1 MTLRAGSRPTGLRE
15 SDAIRFADG
24 ADQAFA
30 RAGARAGVREHDL
43 ALAGRRVRLR
53 FAGDALEPLLLPAWA
68 HLRVGDP
75 TDDVALTI
83 SLFDSA
89 STGEPMTPP
98 AWGPDDYGP
107 KGEIVGFNDDR
118 IRTVFEPGVDVLNV
132 YDVARRAGTYWVAAP
147 HVVPWWEST
156 FPLRTMLHWWSAPT
170 LLQPVHA
177 GAVGHGGFGVL
188 VAGNSGA
195 GKSTTTLA
203 CLEAGLDY
211 AGDDYVLVD
220 VGSVTVHSLYGMAK
234 VEPENL
240 RRFPALAPL
249 VANPDRLAVEKAIV
263 RLDAGRAERL
273 VRSLRL
279 RAIVLPNVT
288 GRRGSTLTSVS
299 PAAAIRVLAPT
310 TSSHLPGYG
319 REVVTKLSRLVRAL
333 PCYRLDAGTDLRRLA
348 ATVASLVEP

>member
-1 MTLRAGSRPTGLRE
+1 MNLRAGSRSTALRE
-15 SDAIRFADG
+15 SHAVRFFG
-24 ADQAFA
+24 AASEVFDRA
-30 RAGARAGVREHDL
+30 RARVGMREHDL
-43 ALAGRRVRLR
+43 VLAGARIRLR
-53 FAGDALEPLLLPAWA
+53 FAGDALEPLLLPALV
-68 HLRVGDP
+68 HLL
-75 TDDVALTI
+75 TDGVEDEVALTV

-89 STGEPMTPP
+89 STGERMVAP

-118 IRTVFEPGVDVLNV
+118 IRTVFQPGVDILNG
-132 YDVARRAGTYWVAAP
+132 YDAARRAGLYWVASP
-147 HVVPWWEST
+147 RVVPWWEST
-156 FPLRTMLHWWSAPT
+156 FPLRTMLHWWAAPT
-170 LLQPVHA
+170 TLQPVHA
-177 GAVGHGGFGVL
+177 GAVGRGGHGVL

-220 VGSVTVHSLYGMAK
+220 VESATVHSLYGTAK

-240 RRFPALAPL
+240 GRFPALAPL
-249 VANPDRLAVEKAIV
+249 VVNPDRLDAEKAV
-263 RLDAGRAERL
+263 VLLDDHRAERL

-279 RAIVLPNVT
+279 RAVVLPNVT
-288 GRRGSTLTSVS
+288 GRRGSTLTAVS

-310 TSSHLPGYG
+310 TSSHLPGHG
-319 REVVTKLSRLVRAL
+319 RAVVTKLSRLVREL
-333 PCYRLDAGTDLRRLA
+333 PCYRLDAGTDLTHLA